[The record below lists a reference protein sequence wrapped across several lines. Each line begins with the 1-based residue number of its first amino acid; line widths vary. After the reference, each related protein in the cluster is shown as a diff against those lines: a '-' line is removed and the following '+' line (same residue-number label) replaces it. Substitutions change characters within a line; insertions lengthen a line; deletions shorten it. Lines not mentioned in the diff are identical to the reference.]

1 LYNPELGK
9 EKKII
14 NLEDQ
19 LKRESQE
26 SLTLHRLEV
35 ACKFSGVLLKNKNP
49 L

>member
-26 SLTLHRLEV
+26 ILTLRCPKV
-35 ACKFSGVLLKNKNP
+35 ACKFSGVLLKIKNP